1 MAKNTELK
9 VRITGDSASYTNQVF
24 KATAANDAFGNSVHG
39 VSKGLVAINGP
50 LGGIA
55 SRFEAVRG
63 IVSANTVGWVGLGA
77 AITGASAVLLSSI
90 KTYNQH
96 EQQQLKVQQ
105 LLKTTGYAAGLS
117 AQELQTQAEE
127 VALSTLASVTGI
139 QEAQGALLTFK
150 SVQGETFTE
159 AIELSQDM
167 AAVFGGTAK
176 DKALQLGKALQDPI
190 KGINALSRSGV
201 SFSDSQKAMIKSMV
215 ETGDK
220 VGAQRI
226 ILEELA
232 NQVEGAGS
240 AQAGGLAGSIDTLG
254 QSWEKLQINLAK
266 GTAAETATDWINGL
280 ANAFYRLGEA
290 IEPSVKGLE
299 TQLTILE
306 NRLNSGFFGRNKD
319 SQKSAV
325 LKQIEEVN
333 QALLITKARS
343 GDLESLDTLIGKTQS
358 KIENM
363 KKPAEQGEKEKGIS
377 WLPEWLQPSGEGSSG
392 GRSAKA
398 DELSKAKALSS
409 ERAFLKEMQALRDD
423 AQKIKDESAATKK
436 AEEAKDQ
443 AATEDKQKAAA
454 DKAKTKA
461 QSDLQSLRKTLAD
474 KKELEQMAYLERQQA
489 IESIA
494 AAGAIDEAERWQLET
509 DSFET
514 YQQRLTEIQQ
524 AELDKRDKA
533 KKDADANSYIQ
544 LLNSIGLGMEAE
556 TAAHEERM
564 GKLQESLEQQR
575 ITQQQYDDIA
585 VAMESM
591 HGAQMA
597 AIQAQTY
604 GAVASHSLSAMESLG
619 KQNSKFYKILFAAQ
633 KAAAIPSIIVDTEKA
648 ATSALASMPGPA
660 GITLSGFIRGMGYAS
675 AGVVAGTAIAGA
687 FENGGVV
694 PGNSYSGDKL
704 LAAVNSEEMI
714 LNRAQQN
721 QLFKMANGQGGGSAK
736 GGNNIV
742 QVINASS
749 GTKATT
755 QETTDGQGNTV
766 TQVLVHDLDSD
777 GEVTRRLMSKFRLNP
792 YGS

>member
-55 SRFEAVRG
+55 TRFEAVRS
-63 IVSANTVGWVGLGA
+63 IMTTNTVGWVGLGS

-150 SVQGETFTE
+150 SVQGDTFTE

-215 ETGDK
+215 EAGDK
-220 VGAQRI
+220 ASAQRI
-226 ILEELA
+226 ILDELA
-232 NQVEGAGS
+232 GQIVGSGA

-254 QSWEKLQINLAK
+254 QRWEKLQINLAK

-325 LKQIEEVN
+325 LKEIEAVN

-343 GDLESLDTLIGKTQS
+343 GDIDSLDTLINTSQTKIAGLETTDSGS
-358 KIENM
+358 KGGASPRM
-363 KKPAEQGEKEKGIS
+363 KAAANA
-377 WLPEWLQPSGEGSSG
+377 
-392 GRSAKA
+392 GRSE
-398 DELSKAKALSS
+398 ELAAEK
-409 ERAFLKEMQALRDD
+409 AFLKEMQKLRDD
-423 AQKIKDESAATKK
+423 AQKIKDQSEATQEAIKAQEQAEKDAKK
-436 AEEAKDQ
+436 K
-443 AATEDKQKAAA
+443 TEA
-454 DKAKTKA
+454 DKLKTKA

-489 IESIA
+489 IYDIQ
-494 AAGAIDEAERWQLET
+494 AAGVLTEEESRSLYLE
-509 DSFET
+509 SYQQ
-514 YQQRLTEIQQ
+514 YQQR
-524 AELDKRDKA
+524 
-533 KKDADANSYIQ
+533 
-544 LLNSIGLGMEAE
+544 
-556 TAAHEERM
+556 
-564 GKLQESLEQQR
+564 
-575 ITQQQYDDIA
+575 
-585 VAMESM
+585 
-591 HGAQMA
+591 
-597 AIQAQTY
+597 
-604 GAVASHSLSAMESLG
+604 
-619 KQNSKFYKILFAAQ
+619 
-633 KAAAIPSIIVDTEKA
+633 
-648 ATSALASMPGPA
+648 
-660 GITLSGFIRGMGYAS
+660 
-675 AGVVAGTAIAGA
+675 
-687 FENGGVV
+687 
-694 PGNSYSGDKL
+694 
-704 LAAVNSEEMI
+704 
-714 LNRAQQN
+714 NR
-721 QLFKMANGQGGGSAK
+721 F
-736 GGNNIV
+736 
-742 QVINASS
+742 
-749 GTKATT
+749 
-755 QETTDGQGNTV
+755 
-766 TQVLVHDLDSD
+766 
-777 GEVTRRLMSKFRLNP
+777 
-792 YGS
+792 